1 MPGHDLSLRTAENYR
16 VFATEARGR
25 SPRYEELAHAVAGD
39 PHVLDFLAALPAVKR
54 PGVLPGTEV
63 PERGAHGFILVRDG
77 TEPVAVTDSH
87 GTWLEW
93 LG

>member
-1 MPGHDLSLRTAENYR
+1 MIAGTAFGAAY
-16 VFATEARGR
+16 
-25 SPRYEELAHAVAGD
+25 PHD
-39 PHVLDFLAALPAVKR
+39 PHSQCQAPAGWRAAEPRAK
-54 PGVLPGTEV
+54 
-63 PERGAHGFILVRDG
+63 GAHGFILVRDG

>member
-1 MPGHDLSLRTAENYR
+1 VTDL
-16 VFATEARGR
+16 
-25 SPRYEELAHAVAGD
+25 PELAGEAPRDATLVVYHSAVLGYVRQTDRARFAETVRG
-39 PHVLDFLAALPAVKR
+39 LGAAWLSNEG

>member
-1 MPGHDLSLRTAENYR
+1 VRPTDLARFAET
-16 VFATEARGR
+16 VRG
-25 SPRYEELAHAVAGD
+25 LGAVWLSNEG
-39 PHVLDFLAALPAVKR
+39 

-63 PERGAHGFILVRDG
+63 AGRDAHGFVLVRDG

>member
-1 MPGHDLSLRTAENYR
+1 
-16 VFATEARGR
+16 
-25 SPRYEELAHAVAGD
+25 
-39 PHVLDFLAALPAVKR
+39 
-54 PGVLPGTEV
+54 VLPGTEV

-93 LG
+93 LGERKTTRPAGPPGAGSLA